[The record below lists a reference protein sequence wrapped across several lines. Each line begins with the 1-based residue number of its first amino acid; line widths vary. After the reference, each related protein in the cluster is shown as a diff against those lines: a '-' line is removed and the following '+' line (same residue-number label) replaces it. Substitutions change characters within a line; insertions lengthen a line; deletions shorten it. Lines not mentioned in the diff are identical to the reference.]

1 MKDKILQTKL
11 RVLIADDHPM
21 FRKGL
26 LQAVGSD
33 NTIEIIGEAGDGL
46 EALRLVDELK
56 PDVAILD
63 IEMPGLNGLQ
73 VAEEIIKR
81 QLPVDI
87 VFLTMYKE
95 EDMFNEAMD
104 LGVKGYVLKE
114 SAVSDIVNSIK
125 IVASGRYFLSPSI
138 SEFLVSRSD
147 RARLLLKKKPQ
158 LQNLTTTERK
168 VLRSISENKTSKEIA
183 DELNISYRTV
193 ENHRSNICNK
203 LAIHGSHSLLK
214 FAIEHKS
221 EL

>member
-104 LGVKGYVLKE
+104 LGVKGYVLKDC
-114 SAVSDIVNSIK
+114 SFGTV
-125 IVASGRYFLSPSI
+125 LS
-138 SEFLVSRSD
+138 
-147 RARLLLKKKPQ
+147 
-158 LQNLTTTERK
+158 
-168 VLRSISENKTSKEIA
+168 
-183 DELNISYRTV
+183 
-193 ENHRSNICNK
+193 
-203 LAIHGSHSLLK
+203 
-214 FAIEHKS
+214 
-221 EL
+221 